1 MSKFKLIILSFVFLC
16 VVTLFNNFTSFTESN
31 GTPATKSEYKIKVNG
46 LETNVE
52 NIYKI
57 NYSNYIELK
66 DNYKN
71 LDFFKIQP
79 DKEKK
84 IINIQTS
91 TLFSFQKF
99 KGVKYID
106 FTYYCWR
113 YSDTRNQ
120 MQKTTLNVFPYFWN
134 LKKGEHGY
142 YIEISNS
149 KNKEIIKINCL
160 LKKDNINDIDS
171 RILIK
176 YSDFKQN
183 MKLILD
189 IIFDNESAF
198 EEIYRK

>member
-1 MSKFKLIILSFVFLC
+1 
-16 VVTLFNNFTSFTESN
+16 
-31 GTPATKSEYKIKVNG
+31 
-46 LETNVE
+46 
-52 NIYKI
+52 
-57 NYSNYIELK
+57 
-66 DNYKN
+66 
-71 LDFFKIQP
+71 
-79 DKEKK
+79 
-84 IINIQTS
+84 
-91 TLFSFQKF
+91 
-99 KGVKYID
+99 
-106 FTYYCWR
+106 
-113 YSDTRNQ
+113 